1 MPSRKTVIMVVDDE
15 IRILRMMRRMLELEG
30 YRVITAPDGQTALE
44 IMGNDTPDLLLLD
57 IMLPGMEGHTVCRRI
72 REFSQIPIIMVTAK
86 GADEEKVKG
95 LDAGADDYVTKPF
108 SASELTAR
116 VRAVLRRASLSD
128 EPTEPTFRYQN
139 LEIDFFRR
147 RVTLD
152 GEDVNLTGTEYKVLS
167 YLTRNADRVV
177 TPNQILNR
185 VWGEEYLDE
194 TNLIQAN
201 IARLRK
207 KLKDDARNSRF
218 IFTKPGIGYMFAK
231 KNNDQQVS

>member
-1 MPSRKTVIMVVDDE
+1 MPSRKTVVMVVDDDV
-15 IRILRMMRRMLELEG
+15 RILRMMRRMLELEG
-30 YRVITAPDGQTALE
+30 YQVITSPDGQAALE
-44 IMGNDTPDLLLLD
+44 MMAHDNPDLLLLD

-72 REFSQIPIIMVTAK
+72 REFSQLPIIMVTAK

-108 SASELTAR
+108 SASELSAR
-116 VRAVLRRASLSD
+116 VRAVLRRSSLPD
-128 EPTEPTFRYQN
+128 ESPEPTFHCQG
-139 LEIDFFRR
+139 LEVDFFRQ

-152 GEDVNLTGTEYKVLS
+152 GEDINLTATEYKVLS

-185 VWGEEYLDE
+185 VWGDEYTGE
-194 TNLIQAN
+194 TNVLQAN

-207 KLKDDARNSRF
+207 KLKDDARNSTF
-218 IFTKPGIGYMFAK
+218 IFTKTGIGYIFAK
-231 KNNDQQVS
+231 GDNDKQPS

>member
-1 MPSRKTVIMVVDDE
+1 MVVDDD

-30 YRVITAPDGQTALE
+30 YRVITSPDGQTALE
-44 IMGNDTPDLLLLD
+44 IMEHDPPDLLLLD

-128 EPTEPTFRYQN
+128 EPTEPTFRYQD

-152 GEDVNLTGTEYKVLS
+152 GEDINLTGTEYKVLS

-185 VWGEEYLDE
+185 VWGEE
-194 TNLIQAN
+194 Q
-201 IARLRK
+201 
-207 KLKDDARNSRF
+207 
-218 IFTKPGIGYMFAK
+218 
-231 KNNDQQVS
+231 

>member
-1 MPSRKTVIMVVDDE
+1 MPSRKTAVMVVDDD

-30 YRVITAPDGQTALE
+30 YRVITSPDGQTAIE
-44 IMGNDTPDLLLLD
+44 IMEHDTPDLLLLD

-72 REFSQIPIIMVTAK
+72 REFSQVPIIMVTAK

-167 YLTRNADRVV
+167 YLTRNVDRVV

-185 VWGEEYLDE
+185 VWGDEYLNE

-207 KLKDDARNSRF
+207 KLKDNARNSRF
-218 IFTKPGIGYMFAK
+218 IFTKPGIGYMFAR
-231 KNNDQQVS
+231 KNNDEPPS